1 MRPNIGYSNLSWT
14 WKERQQQKVEQPKVE
29 QPKLEVEQPAE
40 AESLP
45 DRDIE
50 LPVQEIEPIQESS
63 SKPEKW
69 SKRNKRRNNG

>member
-14 WKERQQQKVEQPKVE
+14 WKERQQQKVERPKVE
-29 QPKLEVEQPAE
+29 QPAK

-45 DRDIE
+45 DPDVE
-50 LPVQEIEPIQESS
+50 LPVQKIEPIQETTTSLR
-63 SKPEKW
+63 PEKW

>member
-29 QPKLEVEQPAE
+29 QPKLEVEQLAE

-50 LPVQEIEPIQESS
+50 LPVQEIDIQESS

>member
-29 QPKLEVEQPAE
+29 QPKLEVEQPA
-40 AESLP
+40 P

-50 LPVQEIEPIQESS
+50 LPVQEIDIQESS

-69 SKRNKRRNNG
+69 SKRNKRQNNG

>member
-14 WKERQQQKVEQPKVE
+14 WKERQQQKVEQPK
-29 QPKLEVEQPAE
+29 LEVEQPAE
-40 AESLP
+40 AEALP

>member
-29 QPKLEVEQPAE
+29 QPKLEVEQPA
-40 AESLP
+40 P

-69 SKRNKRRNNG
+69 SKRNKRQNDG